1 MMAQLRVLILLALTT
16 LVTSNPE
23 IRLSRERMVFQTDHG
38 DIHMAFYPDVAPVT
52 VAHILRL
59 GDLGAFNTVD
69 FFRVD
74 VGFVAQVSDIRSGRQ
89 IPLDPVQA
97 AEAEINVPFE
107 VQSDVKHD
115 KRGILSMARGDDPN
129 SGGSS
134 FSILLGAAPHLDM
147 NYAIFGEVTRGLST
161 LASMEQV
168 ETRRE
173 GIFVMPVKRITILST
188 YMYVIEEAGGADT
201 AQLQCLET
209 FANLQKRYDAQA
221 VQLERV
227 RQQRL
232 PA

>member
-1 MMAQLRVLILLALTT
+1 
-16 LVTSNPE
+16 
-23 IRLSRERMVFQTDHG
+23 MVFQTDHG